1 MWNKSGELF
10 ILFLASATI
19 LLAQPA
25 LAEDI
30 GDAIPRYELKVRLLP
45 ADRRVEAQGTVWLSK
60 SDSSRD
66 SLLLLLNDTMREF
79 RVEVLKPTASAG
91 EATLEKKEA
100 DRGQTHWTIRPA
112 KPIPP
117 GEPVLLHFSYAGG
130 EKAAFVFS
138 LGPESSF
145 ASGLNTAWYPEL
157 KGENDRGIG
166 SLWLTAPVGYHAISG
181 GTPVHTAADA
191 AESRFHFEFRRPGYF
206 DFVIGKYSTLRG
218 TGAFPMKILYLRR
231 REELQEY
238 LSGCAKVLRFLTQLY
253 GPYPHNSFSIVE
265 VPSEQ
270 ADAADFQGVSLEG
283 GIIVAS
289 SGFLNRPFDMGYF
302 AHEIGHQW
310 WGNLVRHTGTTGR
323 NIFDEAMVQY
333 GALRTVE
340 HLEGAYAGEKF
351 RRSGFGGGA
360 QKYFTSLVP
369 SGHDHR
375 LMDLP
380 PAISQDLAWT
390 KGYLALYM
398 LSQQVGAERFQEI
411 LHKIVREY
419 TFKPITWDAFQRLV
433 EASTGQDLTWFFS
446 QWFEREGAPKWQLE
460 WKQEGRLLVATV
472 TQPDPLYR
480 ATLKIQ
486 VDGTNYERSTFELTL
501 RDHQTKVSWPVAF
514 RVREVT
520 LDPAFE
526 VLHWTPEWEAKASI
540 REPYFKA
547 DAAREKH
554 AYEEAERELE
564 AALRNVPQPDAY
576 GARFLYEYCL
586 ARVYFEQ
593 NQVND
598 GKMHLDIALESPSRD
613 LETLPWAYYGLG
625 LVAQATHDDGLL
637 RFAVEAATSADSVA
651 EVKTGAAEAAHALI
665 KP

>member
-1 MWNKSGELF
+1 MWNKREGLF
-10 ILFLASATI
+10 ILFLSSAAI

-25 LAEDI
+25 VAEDI

-45 ADRRVEAQGTVWLSK
+45 ADRRIEAQGTVWLPK
-60 SDSSRD
+60 SDSPRD
-66 SLLLLLNDTMREF
+66 SLLLLLNDTMRDF
-79 RVEVLKPTASAG
+79 RVEMLKPTANAG
-91 EATLEKKEA
+91 EATLEKKES
-100 DRGQTHWTIRPA
+100 DGGRTEWTIRPA

-117 GEPVLLHFSYAGG
+117 GERVLLQFSYAGG

-145 ASGLNTAWYPEL
+145 ASGHNDAWYPEVE
-157 KGENDRGIG
+157 GENDRGIG
-166 SLWLTAPVGYHAISG
+166 SLWLTAPAGYVAISS
-181 GTPVHTAADA
+181 GTAVHTAADA
-191 AESRFHFEFRRPGYF
+191 AEGKFHFEIRRPSYF
-206 DFVIGKYSTLRG
+206 NFVIGKYSMLPG
-218 TGAFPMKILYLRR
+218 TGTFPMRILYLQRR
-231 REELQEY
+231 QGLQEY
-238 LSGCAKVLRFLTQLY
+238 LSGCANVLSFLIQLY
-253 GPYPHNSFSIVE
+253 GPYPYDSFSIVE

-283 GIIVAS
+283 GIILAS
-289 SGFLNRPFDMGYF
+289 SSFLNRPFDLGYF

-310 WGNLVRHTGTTGR
+310 WGNLVRHTGSAGR

-340 HLEGAYAGEKF
+340 HLEGAYAAEGF

-360 QKYFTSLVP
+360 QRYFVSLVP

-398 LSQQVGAERFQEI
+398 LSQQVSAERFQEI
-411 LHKIVREY
+411 LHTIVREY
-419 TFKPITWDAFQRLV
+419 TSRPITWEAFQRLV
-433 EASTGQDLTWFFS
+433 QASTGQDLTWFFS
-446 QWFEREGAPKWQLE
+446 QWFEREGAPKWQVE
-460 WKQEGRLLVATV
+460 WKQEGRLLVTTV
-472 TQPDPLYR
+472 TQPDPPYR
-480 ATLKIQ
+480 ATLKMQ
-486 VDGTNYERSTFELTL
+486 VDGTNYERSTFEVTL
-501 RDHQTKVSWPVAF
+501 RDRHTKVSRPVAF

-520 LDPAFE
+520 LDPALE
-526 VLHWTPEWEAKASI
+526 VLHWTPEWESKSAI
-540 REPYFKA
+540 RGPYFKA

-554 AYEEAERELE
+554 DYEEAERELQ
-564 AALRNVPQPDAY
+564 AALRNVAQPDAY

-593 NQVND
+593 KRIND
-598 GKMHLDIALESPSRD
+598 GKVHLDIALESPSRD
-613 LETLPWAYYGLG
+613 PETLPWAYYGLA
-625 LVAQATHDDGLL
+625 LLAQATDDEGLL
-637 RFAVEAATSADSVA
+637 RFAVDAATSADTA
-651 EVKTGAAEAAHALI
+651 AGGNTGAPQAAHALI